1 MRENTQHLGL
11 PKIGDQVV
19 LGDTYYS
26 LDGEKIVCHTVV
38 TEWLVAT
45 REQLDSEMDR
55 LESSLERVE
64 IAMDMLARLSDEAE
78 DVEDAKTDDLACD
91 LSSCCHCGCDRGSPP
106 ASER

>member
-1 MRENTQHLGL
+1 MGL
-11 PKIGDQVV
+11 PKLGDQVV

-26 LDGEKIVCHTVV
+26 LDGEKIVCHTIV

-45 REQLDSEMDR
+45 REQLDAEMER

-64 IAMDMLARLSDEAE
+64 IAMDMLEKLREEAE
-78 DVEDAKTDDLACD
+78 DGDGKDPEDAKTDDLACD

-106 ASER
+106 ASDR